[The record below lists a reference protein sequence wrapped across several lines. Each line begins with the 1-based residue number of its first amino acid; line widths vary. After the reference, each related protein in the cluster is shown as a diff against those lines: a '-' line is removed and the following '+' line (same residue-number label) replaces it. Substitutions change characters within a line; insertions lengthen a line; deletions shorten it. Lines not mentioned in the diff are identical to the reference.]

1 MEIQEILD
9 EISVIFRDVLK
20 NNDIALKE
28 ETVASDVQ
36 GWDSLTNMRLIT
48 AVEKHYGLRFSLR
61 EVLKFKNVGD
71 LCRVIQNKVA

>member
-20 NNDIALKE
+20 NNDIVLKE

-36 GWDSLTNMRLIT
+36 GWDSLTN
-48 AVEKHYGLRFSLR
+48 S
-61 EVLKFKNVGD
+61 NPGD
-71 LCRVIQNKVA
+71 PQSTFY

>member
-20 NNDIALKE
+20 NNDIVLKE

-36 GWDSLTNMRLIT
+36 GWDSLTN
-48 AVEKHYGLRFSLR
+48 S
-61 EVLKFKNVGD
+61 NPGD
-71 LCRVIQNKVA
+71 PQSDHKEQYIKVSGKTTTCQQ